1 MLKAAGMLGV
11 VIWKPPEEK
20 ASDQCDWEGRLAAAL
35 EAGAATTE
43 TLPCQ
48 VHPCLLLGSAAE
60 AADPARLAA
69 RGVTHVYS
77 CCVVNSSLRV
87 ADAKAADFASAGL
100 AWRGVAA
107 QDAADYPMLANH
119 FDDFRAFC
127 DAASTPSEL
136 CKSAENEEAAKG
148 SEGGEGPAA
157 AEAAAEEAT
166 PVEVKRGLVLVHCAA
181 GINRSGA
188 LAMAYVMHRER
199 MPLLEAARHC
209 AAQRG
214 PLLWNRGFREQL
226 VQYARAEGL
235 LG

>member
-1 MLKAAGMLGV
+1 LRV
-11 VIWKPPEEK
+11 D
-20 ASDQCDWEGRLAAAL
+20 ASGE
-35 EAGAATTE
+35 
-43 TLPCQ
+43 
-48 VHPCLLLGSAAE
+48 V
-60 AADPARLAA
+60 
-69 RGVTHVYS
+69 
-77 CCVVNSSLRV
+77 V
-87 ADAKAADFASAGL
+87 ADAKAAEFASAGL

-127 DAASTPSEL
+127 DAACTPSEL
-136 CKSAENEEAAKG
+136 CKAAENEEAAKG
-148 SEGGEGPAA
+148 SEGGEGPA
-157 AEAAAEEAT
+157 AAAEEAT

-188 LAMAYVMHRER
+188 LAVAYVMHRER

-226 VQYARAEGL
+226 VQFARAEGL